1 MIKDIF
7 IGIII
12 GVIVLAVVSPYY
24 SLLNLS
30 DLSKLRDVSAAI
42 KDCTKEI
49 HELVKSVDRLRE
61 EVKKGEESKRMVE
74 RK

>member
-12 GVIVLAVVSPYY
+12 GVIVLAVLSPYY

-30 DLSKLRDVSAAI
+30 DLSKLSDISSAI
-42 KDCTKEI
+42 EDCTKEI
-49 HELVKSVDRLRE
+49 HELVKSVDELRE
-61 EVKKGEESKRMVE
+61 EVKENEQHKRMVE
-74 RK
+74 